1 MHLTPFHLMSMLST
15 LLSPASSLRY
25 SAEKESDAMNT
36 ITIFPE
42 NPRAPT
48 AQFRAVAGEKQSV
61 GATAG
66 EALDALTAQLG
77 EPQVTTLVVV
87 QPLQADA
94 LFTAEQQQRL
104 AELMT
109 RWRAARD
116 AGTPFPL
123 EEQTELDALV
133 AAELHA
139 ALQRSAA
146 LARQLL
152 P

>member
-1 MHLTPFHLMSMLST
+1 MT
-15 LLSPASSLRY
+15 
-25 SAEKESDAMNT
+25 T

-42 NPRAPT
+42 NPQ
-48 AQFRAVAGEKQSV
+48 AQPPRFRAVAGEKQSI

-77 EPQVTTLVVV
+77 DPQATTLVVV
-87 QPLQADA
+87 QPMQPDA
-94 LFTAEQQQRL
+94 LFTAEQQHRL
-104 AELMT
+104 AELIA

-116 AGTPFPL
+116 AGSSLPA
-123 EEQTELDALV
+123 EEQAELDALV
-133 AAELHA
+133 EAELRA
-139 ALQRSAA
+139 ATQRSAA